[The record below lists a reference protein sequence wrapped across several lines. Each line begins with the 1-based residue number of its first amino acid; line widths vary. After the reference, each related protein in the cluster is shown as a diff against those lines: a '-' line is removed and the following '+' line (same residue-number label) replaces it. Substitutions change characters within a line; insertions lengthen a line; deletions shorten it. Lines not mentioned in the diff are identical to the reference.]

1 MSDVSIYFV
10 WLLALLVVRDE
21 LEHLWRA
28 ISCCRLNRSPQVSH
42 LNGSFARS
50 ATVLLLLTVPQCG
63 IWLLCRF
70 KSCGRLNFC
79 PLRSQDICKAS
90 LSTAVILRLFVS
102 CSIVVVT
109 IRHTHTFPSGVVHKV
124 NIPSS
129 CASALARRQ
138 VLNWM
143 PSSHNGTNSEH
154 TYTHTS
160 IHTYIII
167 MRQDHQLPAQLGL
180 YVVVSSSIN
189 TWQCHKYPTLQQRVQ
204 AKSMMTDHLKTY
216 IHTYIHHGLE

>member
-1 MSDVSIYFV
+1 MASN
-10 WLLALLVVRDE
+10 
-21 LEHLWRA
+21 
-28 ISCCRLNRSPQVSH
+28 ISCCRLNRSPHFSH
-42 LNGSFARS
+42 SNGRFARS

-79 PLRSQDICKAS
+79 PHRSQDICKAS

-102 CSIVVVT
+102 YMHIYM
-109 IRHTHTFPSGVVHKV
+109 HTFIHTYIHTFPSGVVHKV

-143 PSSHNGTNSEH
+143 PSSHNGTNSEKPP
-154 TYTHTS
+154 
-160 IHTYIII
+160 
-167 MRQDHQLPAQLGL
+167 L
-180 YVVVSSSIN
+180 
-189 TWQCHKYPTLQQRVQ
+189 
-204 AKSMMTDHLKTY
+204 Y
-216 IHTYIHHGLE
+216 IHTYISPIRCIPHKCTQKCTRGVPSSCASALARRQVLNYMSSSHTASTVKNRLCIYFPHICCYKPPISQYNR